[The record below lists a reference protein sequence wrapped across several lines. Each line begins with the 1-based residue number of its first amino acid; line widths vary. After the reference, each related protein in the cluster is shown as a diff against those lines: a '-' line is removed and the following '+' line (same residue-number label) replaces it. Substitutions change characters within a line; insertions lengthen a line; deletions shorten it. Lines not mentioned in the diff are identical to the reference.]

1 MRLFRLMAFGAL
13 ALVSGYV
20 FAAAP
25 VLHASKTVTINA
37 SAAKVWAIAKDF
49 NALNRWHPAVASDE
63 LLKGKNNVP
72 GAVRK
77 LTLKGGG
84 TIHEKLLHFSERHR
98 RFQYEILES
107 VLPVSSYKSKLV
119 VKAKGKNKCSVT
131 WSGHFKRK
139 DLSDHPADNAN
150 DKTAVDTINSVYSA
164 GLDNL
169 KKMAEA
175 E

>member
-1 MRLFRLMAFGAL
+1 MKIMRMFSVGLL
-13 ALVSGYV
+13 ALVSSYV

-25 VLHASKTVTINA
+25 MLHASKTVTINA
-37 SAAKVWAIAKDF
+37 SAAKVWKIARDF
-49 NALNRWHPAVASDE
+49 DALNRWHPAVATDE

-84 TIHEKLLHFSERHR
+84 TIEEHLLRFNDKRR
-98 RFQYEILES
+98 RFKYEILES
-107 VLPVSSYKSKLV
+107 VLPVSSYKSTLM
-119 VKAKGKNKCSVT
+119 VKATGKNTSKVT

-139 DLSDHPADNAN
+139 DLSDHPAANAN

-175 E
+175 Q